1 MNLETILESNP
12 FTEELVD
19 QWKGQLKD
27 GAKARCGFL
36 LPSDEEELGKD
47 TKIFSQYIPQPFI
60 GSPSAPVWLLNENP
74 SPFES
79 DDVAMLSAK
88 PAEGAGW
95 QYADEESLRI
105 RQKLMCDQLRLKVDG
120 GTFFPLEKVFDV
132 TGGKGSMYG
141 WWHEHVLGGG
151 TSKKCFPFREI
162 FSYNAA
168 AGLIAEG
175 LFVLEAFPYRTK
187 NWNKKYLNASREYH
201 AFWWMLME
209 YAFENGKMLLIRA
222 NRNSQLWR
230 EIEKN
235 AEDLCVYGV
244 GPCSAHL
251 SNDNAHPFTKKTLK
265 KFLQTLQETMYG
277 RGFEVPDEELR
288 NDVRENSGATG
299 RNKARKQFS
308 IMGGVYAHEYAT
320 MGEILRHVA
329 RKFLELNKDCSR
341 DDYIKTFKPVIKD
354 AAEIPDCEGWRDD
367 AETVNKIFKGRGGYP
382 EFKRIVEGVIE
393 KKSYLKSSREY
404 RG

>member
-19 QWKGQLKD
+19 QWKVQLKD

-105 RQKLMCDQLRLKVDG
+105 RQQLMCDQLRLKADA

-141 WWHEHVLGGG
+141 WWHEHVLGGR

-168 AGLIAEG
+168 AGLIAKG

-201 AFWWMLME
+201 AFWWMLMD
-209 YAFENGKMLLIRA
+209 YAVNNGKMLLIRA

-230 EIEKN
+230 EIEDK
-235 AEDLCVYGV
+235 AADLCVYGI
-244 GPCSAHL
+244 GPSSAHL
-251 SNDNAHPFTKKTLK
+251 SNNNAHPFTKKTPQ
-265 KFLQTLQETMYG
+265 KFLQTLRAMMLG
-277 RGFEVPDEELR
+277 RGFEMPDEVLK
-288 NDVRENSGATG
+288 NDVMEHAGAKG
-299 RNKARKQFS
+299 RNKVRKQFS
-308 IMGGVYAHEYAT
+308 IVEGAYRHECAT

-329 RKFLELNKDCSR
+329 RKFLELNKDVSR
-341 DDYIKTFKPVIKD
+341 EDYIKTFKSVIKD
-354 AAEIPDCEGWRDD
+354 AAEIPDGEGWRGD
-367 AETVNKIFKGRGGYP
+367 AATVNKIFKGRGGYS
-382 EFKRIVEGVIE
+382 EFKRIVEKLIE
-393 KKSYLKSSREY
+393 EGSYLKEFT
-404 RG
+404 GA